1 MVADTKDLAFEKSKY
16 FSKYSVHLIE
26 IRNNFST
33 KKEHIV
39 VLTSNEFVRTP
50 IQNGENPQAPFLE
63 RRKQMATTKIWKV
76 DYRLDHVVNYATDS
90 AKTKNE
96 NTEKYRGCKSIMQ
109 EIM

>member
-39 VLTSNEFVRTP
+39 VLNKQWISSVE
-50 IQNGENPQAPFLE
+50 IQNGEIPQSPFPWE
-63 RRKQMATTKIWKV
+63 EKANGNNKNMESTK
-76 DYRLDHVVNYATDS
+76 
-90 AKTKNE
+90 
-96 NTEKYRGCKSIMQ
+96 
-109 EIM
+109 EIRQCS

>member
-39 VLTSNEFVRTP
+39 VLTN
-50 IQNGENPQAPFLE
+50 
-63 RRKQMATTKIWKV
+63 KQ
-76 DYRLDHVVNYATDS
+76 
-90 AKTKNE
+90 
-96 NTEKYRGCKSIMQ
+96 
-109 EIM
+109 

>member
-39 VLTSNEFVRTP
+39 VLN
-50 IQNGENPQAPFLE
+50 
-63 RRKQMATTKIWKV
+63 KQ
-76 DYRLDHVVNYATDS
+76 
-90 AKTKNE
+90 
-96 NTEKYRGCKSIMQ
+96 
-109 EIM
+109 